1 MTKRWGMGLV
11 AVVMLTATGCGG
23 HHVAR
28 PEPRPS
34 ASSTVVPA
42 FDATLPP
49 ARAVLAL
56 VPRAATTLT
65 VTDFDQIR
73 AQYGEQ
79 PGVPGFWRQASKH
92 APMLSTDMLRP
103 YAAQLHGFTPDDVS
117 WEAHYAGADGS
128 TSGWVL
134 GFGTGTDMSAVQQAV
149 TAGVGPLAGA
159 SVDAADHLVTSRQLG
174 AGDARWT
181 DLAGLVDPG
190 GAAGQ
195 AGPEA
200 EATYVARGCL
210 AGDTGGQRLQP
221 LTAYAVS
228 FGETLATAYLGAGRD
243 DLFTRMRLGDR
254 VPAFSAD
261 FVHGAADPSTGR
273 IGFTMTDPV
282 DAAQL
287 ALRSK
292 LPFAVC
298 AG

>member
-11 AVVMLTATGCGG
+11 AVVLLTAGCGD

-34 ASSTVVPA
+34 ASHAAAPA
-42 FDATLPP
+42 YDAALPP
-49 ARAVLAL
+49 TQAVLTL

-73 AQYGEQ
+73 ARYGEQ
-79 PGVPGFWRQASKH
+79 PGAPGFWKRASRH
-92 APMLSTDMLRP
+92 SPLLSTGMLRP

-117 WEAHYAGADGS
+117 WEAHYSAADDS
-128 TSGWVL
+128 LSGWVL
-134 GFGTGTDMSAVQQAV
+134 GFSATTDMSAVQQAA

-159 SVDAADHLVTSRQLG
+159 SIDAADHLATSRQLD

-181 DLAGLVDPG
+181 DLAGL
-190 GAAGQ
+190 AGQ
-195 AGPEA
+195 LGPEA
-200 EATYVARGCL
+200 EATYLARGCL
-210 AGDTGGQRLQP
+210 AGDTDGQRLQP

-228 FGETLATAYLGAGRD
+228 FGETLATAYLGIGRD

-254 VPAFSAD
+254 VPTFSAD
-261 FVHGAADPSTGR
+261 FVNGAADPSTGR